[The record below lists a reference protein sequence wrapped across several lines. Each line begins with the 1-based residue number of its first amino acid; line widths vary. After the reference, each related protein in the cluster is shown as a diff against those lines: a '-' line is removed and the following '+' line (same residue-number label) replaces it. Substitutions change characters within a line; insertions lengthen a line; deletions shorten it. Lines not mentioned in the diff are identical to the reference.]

1 MDLGHSQAV
10 ATEAVETRAAATNA
24 AAAKI
29 RPVTRDAAAT
39 GVRGLARTVTHL
51 GALLCGRLALLT

>member
-1 MDLGHSQAV
+1 MPGARAV
-10 ATEAVETRAAATNA
+10 SAAERLATYSVALVA
-24 AAAKI
+24 AAAEI
-29 RPVTRDAAAT
+29 RPITRDEADT